1 MKKAQRHSLYNL
13 SSSHRKKIKY
23 RSDIQFRWDL
33 LIPQLKNYK
42 LEKVE
47 FLSVPGEAP
56 KDFIT
61 AKEHTPG
68 KISRQE
74 SYIAKVGAKSY
85 PNESI
90 VEQFITRIGQSYGL
104 NIADSKLRL
113 IDGQVRFM
121 SKYFLKRSSQQLT
134 HGAELFEI
142 IFGKEDYGKL
152 AQTKKEHEILSF
164 QMVCEAVRE
173 SFPEYENKIVGG
185 FVEMLT
191 FDALIGHND
200 RHPYN
205 WGVVVPVRKAE
216 APRFSPIF
224 DTARALFWNQSE
236 RKINQMLTDKQ
247 QLENYIKKCTT
258 AVCWDREKD
267 VDYFRLT
274 ALIWK
279 EYDVYRPNIER
290 FFPEEYLKNTL
301 KVLDNEFGELMSK
314 ARMELIARCLRLRRK
329 RLIDAIAQIKG
340 GD

>member
-1 MKKAQRHSLYNL
+1 MKRTHRQSLYNL
-13 SSSHRKKIKY
+13 KPNHRKKIKY
-23 RSDIQFRWDL
+23 SSDIQFRWDL
-33 LIPQLKNYK
+33 LIPSLKSYK
-42 LEKVE
+42 LDKVE

-61 AKEHTPG
+61 AKEYAPG

-90 VEQFITRIGQSYGL
+90 VEQFITRIGQTYGL

-113 IDGQVRFM
+113 IDGQVRFL
-121 SKYFLKRSSQQLT
+121 SKYFLKRHSQSLT
-134 HGAELFEI
+134 HGAELFET

-152 AQTKKEHEILSF
+152 ARTKKEHEVLSF

-173 SFPEYENKIVGG
+173 SFPDYETKIVSG

-205 WGVVVPVRKAE
+205 WGVIVPIRKAE
-216 APRFSPIF
+216 ASRFSPIF
-224 DTARALFWNQSE
+224 DTARALFWNESE
-236 RKINQMLTDKQ
+236 RKVKQMLTDKQ
-247 QLENYIKKCTT
+247 QFEKYIKKCTT
-258 AVCWDREKD
+258 AVCWDGEKD
-267 VDYFRLT
+267 VDYFRLV

-279 EYDVYRPNIER
+279 EYEVYRPNIER

-301 KVLDNEFGELMSK
+301 EVLDNEFGELMSK
-314 ARMELIARCLRLRRK
+314 ARMELIAQCLRSRRE
-329 RLIDAIAQIKG
+329 RLIDAVERIK
-340 GD
+340 

>member
-1 MKKAQRHSLYNL
+1 MKRRDRISLFRTSNRKNIRKA
-13 SSSHRKKIKY
+13 KY
-23 RSDIQFRWDL
+23 SEIQLRWDSL
-33 LIPQLKNYK
+33 VPSLKSYT

-61 AKEHTPG
+61 AKEYTPG
-68 KISRQE
+68 KINRRE

-85 PNESI
+85 PHESI
-90 VEQFITRIGQSYGL
+90 IEQFITRIGQTYGL

-134 HGAELFEI
+134 HGAELFEV

-152 AQTKKEHEILSF
+152 AETKKEHEVLSF

-173 SFPEYENKIVGG
+173 TFPEFEVKIVSG

-191 FDALIGHND
+191 FDALTGHND

-205 WGVVVPVRKAE
+205 WGVVVPIRKAE
-216 APRFSPIF
+216 APCFSPIF
-224 DTARALFWNQSE
+224 DSARALFWNEKEQGV
-236 RKINQMLTDKQ
+236 KQMLTDKPKF
-247 QLENYIKKCTT
+247 EKYIKNCKTS
-258 AVCWDREKD
+258 VCWEGEKD

-274 ALIWK
+274 ALVWK
-279 EYDVYRPNIER
+279 EYEIYRPNIER
-290 FFPEEYLKNTL
+290 FFPEKHLKNTL
-301 KVLDNEFGELMSK
+301 KVLENEFGALIS
-314 ARMELIARCLRLRRK
+314 APRIELIGRCLRLRRE
-329 RLIDAIAQIKG
+329 RLIDAVEKIK
-340 GD
+340 

>member
-1 MKKAQRHSLYNL
+1 M
-13 SSSHRKKIKY
+13 
-23 RSDIQFRWDL
+23 
-33 LIPQLKNYK
+33 IPELKSYK

-61 AKEHTPG
+61 AKEYSPG

-90 VEQFITRIGQSYGL
+90 IEQFITRIGQTYGL

-113 IDGQVRFM
+113 VDGQVRFL
-121 SKYFLKRSSQQLT
+121 SKYFLKRGNQQLT

-142 IFGKEDYGKL
+142 IFGKEDYARL
-152 AQTKKEHEILSF
+152 AESKKEHEVLSF

-173 SFPEYENKIVGG
+173 TFPEYETKIVAG

-205 WGVVVPVRKAE
+205 WGVVVPLRKSE

-224 DTARALFWNQSE
+224 DTARALFWNE
-236 RKINQMLTDKQ
+236 VEKGVNQKLADKNK
-247 QLENYIKKCTT
+247 LEKYIKECKT
-258 AVCWDREKD
+258 AVCWEGEKD
-267 VDYFRLT
+267 VDYFRLVG
-274 ALIWK
+274 LIWK
-279 EYDVYRPNIER
+279 HFEVYRSNIER
-290 FFPEEYLKNTL
+290 FFHEEHLKNTL
-301 KVLDNEFGELMSK
+301 KVLENEFSELMSK
-314 ARMELIARCLRLRRK
+314 ARMELIAQCLRLRRE
-329 RLIDAIAQIKG
+329 RLIDAVTKIK
-340 GD
+340 

>member
-1 MKKAQRHSLYNL
+1 MKRTQRHSLYNL
-13 SSSHRKKIKY
+13 KPSHRKKIKY
-23 RSDIQFRWDL
+23 SSDIQFRWDL
-33 LIPQLKNYK
+33 LIPPLKKFK
-42 LEKVE
+42 LDKVE

-61 AKEHTPG
+61 AKEYTPG
-68 KISRQE
+68 KISHQE

-90 VEQFITRIGQSYGL
+90 VEQFITRIGQTYGL

-113 IDGQVRFM
+113 VDGQVRFL
-121 SKYFLKRSSQQLT
+121 SKYFLKRGSQQLT

-152 AQTKKEHEILSF
+152 AETKKEHEVLSF

-173 SFPEYENKIVGG
+173 TFPEHEIKIVSG

-205 WGVVVPVRKAE
+205 WGVIVPIRKAE

-224 DTARALFWNQSE
+224 DTARALFWNESE
-236 RKINQMLTDKQ
+236 RKVKQMLTDKQ
-247 QLENYIKKCTT
+247 QFEKYIKKCTT
-258 AVCWDREKD
+258 AVCWDREKG
-267 VDYFRLT
+267 VDYFRLV

-279 EYDVYRPNIER
+279 EYEVYHPNIER
-290 FFPEEYLKNTL
+290 FFPEEHLKNTL
-301 KVLDNEFGELMSK
+301 EVLDNEFGELMSK
-314 ARMELIARCLRLRRK
+314 ARMELIAQCLRLRRE
-329 RLIDAIAQIKG
+329 RLIDAVAKI
-340 GD
+340 

>member
-1 MKKAQRHSLYNL
+1 MKRKDRI
-13 SSSHRKKIKY
+13 SSHKSNNRKKVRKDKY
-23 RSDIQFRWDL
+23 SELQLRWDL
-33 LIPQLKNYK
+33 LIPSLKSYK

-61 AKEHTPG
+61 AKEYTPE

-74 SYIAKVGAKSY
+74 SYIAKVRAKSY
-85 PNESI
+85 PHESI
-90 VEQFITRIGQSYGL
+90 IEQFITRIGQTYGL

-121 SKYFLKRSSQQLT
+121 SKYFLKRFSQSLT

-142 IFGKEDYGKL
+142 IFGKEDYGTL
-152 AQTKKEHEILSF
+152 ARTKKEHEVLSF

-173 SFPEYENKIVGG
+173 TFPEHEIKIVSG

-205 WGVVVPVRKAE
+205 WGVIVPIRKAE
-216 APRFSPIF
+216 VPRFSPIF
-224 DTARALFWNQSE
+224 DTARAFFWNESE
-236 RKINQMLTDKQ
+236 RSVKQMLTDKQ
-247 QLENYIKKCTT
+247 KFEKYIKNCTT
-258 AVCWDREKD
+258 AVCWDGEND
-267 VDYFRLT
+267 IDYFRLIS
-274 ALIWK
+274 LVWK
-279 EYDVYRPNIER
+279 NYEVYRPNIER

-301 KVLDNEFGELMSK
+301 NMLDNEFGELMSK
-314 ARMELIARCLRLRRK
+314 ARMELIAQCLRLRRE
-329 RLIDAIAQIKG
+329 RLIDAVKRIK
-340 GD
+340 